1 MDGAMPGSA
10 SPLALCSLLAAILH
24 LLASGFVLSK
34 DTRVRLTQVAAAMFG
49 AAGLYFLAEFG
60 LRTATYQEQAESW
73 HRGGALGYLAMGLQL
88 AFVWMWTGRKGVAFP
103 AVSVAMGAGF
113 LVLGLLGFGAEPLL
127 RDGHYS
133 WNLGLTTVSGTAANA
148 WAAAAALTSFGLV
161 IHRLSRPQREPRRAL
176 MLILVGLGLPPL
188 CVAAFDLLPSMLGF
202 PHPVAAAVYT
212 IPSLAVLLWAMHRH
226 HAFSLSPGAA
236 SREVIRSLN
245 EALALCDR
253 EGNIVVANPAL
264 CRLTGY
270 GAEELEGR
278 DLGLLWD
285 RRIRWPSGFDLR
297 WRQGH
302 ETITEGTLLA
312 RTAASIPVLL
322 SIVPVRGY
330 GGAILGLVCTA
341 RDITARKRAELD
353 LVEAMKASQAAAQAK
368 SDFLATMSHEIRT
381 PMNGVIGM
389 TDVLLD
395 TQLDPEQRDYVD
407 TIRLSGQ
414 SLLSI
419 INDILDFSK
428 LEAERLEL
436 DPRAFEPRQLVAE
449 VEELMTQRARDKRL
463 QLRCR
468 VDESVPELVT
478 ADPERLRQVLVNL
491 LSNALKFTERGVVEL
506 TCEARPSTEQ
516 RHWLVFHVRD
526 TGIGIAPSRMDRLF
540 DSFTQADSSITRRYG
555 GTGLGLA
562 ISLRL
567 TQRMG
572 GRIWAE
578 SEPGVGSTFHAE
590 LRVGHAERVA
600 LAPVPVQTALFPSA
614 RTRRV
619 LLAEDNPVNQ
629 KVATLFLERLGYEYE
644 VVDNGVKALEAL
656 SARHFDIVLMDVQM
670 PAMDGLEATR
680 RLRAWNQHV
689 FVIAMTANA
698 MRGDRDEC
706 LAAGMDDYLSK
717 PVTIERLEEVLNGAR
732 VSMEE
737 TLHGGRSGALD
748 KLRAQLRS

>member
-1 MDGAMPGSA
+1 MPPA
-10 SPLALCSLLAAILH
+10 TSPLALCSLVAAILH
-24 LLASGFVLSK
+24 LIAAGFVLSK
-34 DTRVRLTQVAAAMFG
+34 DVRGRINQI
-49 AAGLYFLAEFG
+49 AGLMFVVAGVFFLAEFG
-60 LRTATYQEQAESW
+60 LRSATFAGQAAFW
-73 HRGGALGYLAMGLQL
+73 NRLGALAYVAIGLQL
-88 AFVWMWTGRKGVAFP
+88 AVAWTWTGRRSLALPTAAVLVGGVFFA
-103 AVSVAMGAGF
+103 
-113 LVLGLLGFGAEPLL
+113 LDLYGLGAEA
-127 RDGHYS
+127 RFTDGHYV
-133 WNLGLTTVSGTAANA
+133 WNLTEPTALDTVGQT
-148 WAAAAALTSFGLV
+148 WAAAASMLSFGLI
-161 IHRLSRPQREPRRAL
+161 IHRLAALPGDRRRAQTL
-176 MLILVGLGLPPL
+176 VLVGLALPPL
-188 CVAAFDLLPSMLGF
+188 CVAVFDLLPALLGF
-202 PHPVAAAVYT
+202 PHPIAASLYT
-212 IPSLAVLLWAMHRH
+212 IPSLGVLLWAIH
-226 HAFSLSPGAA
+226 HHHVFSLSPGSA

-253 EGNIVVANPAL
+253 KGNIVVANPAL

-270 GAEELEGR
+270 RAEELEGR

-302 ETITEGTLLA
+302 ETITEGALLA

-322 SIVPVRGY
+322 SIVPVRGQN
-330 GGAILGLVCTA
+330 GRILGLVCTA

-395 TQLDPEQRDYVD
+395 TDLDNEQRDYVD

-436 DPRAFEPRQLVAE
+436 DSRAFEPRQLVAE
-449 VEELMTQRARDKRL
+449 VEEMMSLRAREKRL

-468 VDESVPELVT
+468 VDDSVPELVH

-491 LSNALKFTERGVVEL
+491 LSNALKFTERGLVEL
-506 TCEARPSTEQ
+506 TCQARPCSDQ

-562 ISLRL
+562 ISQRL

-590 LRVGHAERVA
+590 VRVGQAERAA
-600 LAPVPVQTALFPSA
+600 LEPVRTQAALFPMPP
-614 RTRRV
+614 TRRV

-629 KVATLFLERLGYEYE
+629 KVATLFLERLGYDYE
-644 VVDNGVKALEAL
+644 VVGNGVEALEAL
-656 SARHFDIVLMDVQM
+656 SEKHFDIVLMDVQM

-680 RLRAWNQHV
+680 RLRTWNQHV

-706 LAAGMDDYLSK
+706 LASGMDDYLSK
-717 PVTIERLEEVLNGAR
+717 PVTLERLEEVLDGAR
-732 VSMEE
+732 VAMEE
-737 TLHGGRSGALD
+737 TLHGGRTGAL
-748 KLRAQLRS
+748 AQHVAQRPR